1 MTEPALPQSFR
12 MTLSIGALTV
22 AALAGLS
29 LFVGVSDLSPAALM
43 RGEGRDVLMASR
55 LPRTLALM
63 LAGSGLA
70 VGGLLMQ
77 MLVRNRF
84 VEPATVGT
92 TESATL
98 GMLLVMLLAPD
109 MPVPAR
115 MMVAALFA
123 LAGTGLFLAVL
134 RAAPLRSTLM
144 TPLIGI
150 LLSGVIG
157 AATTFVAW
165 RADMLQSLGAWTQ
178 GDFSVVLRGR
188 YEMLWLAAGVI
199 AAAALAADR
208 FTVAGMGR
216 DFAVNLGLNHNRV
229 MTLGLILVALVS
241 AVVLVTV
248 GTIPFLGLIAPNI
261 AALWV
266 GDNMRRTL
274 PLAVV
279 GGMALVLAC
288 DILGRWLIHPYEI
301 PIGMTMGVIGSFV
314 FLTLLL
320 RARARVA

>member
-1 MTEPALPQSFR
+1 MTEPFLRQSFR
-12 MTLSIGALTV
+12 PPLILGALMV

-29 LFVGVSDLSPAALM
+29 LFVGVSDLSPAALR
-43 RGEGRDVLMASR
+43 RGEGWDVLLASR
-55 LPRTLALM
+55 LPRTAALL

-98 GMLLVMLLAPD
+98 GILLVMLLAPD

-115 MMVAALFA
+115 MIVAAVFA

-157 AATTFVAW
+157 AVATFIAW

-188 YEMLWLAAGVI
+188 YEILWIAAGVI

-216 DFAVNLGLNHNRV
+216 DFATGLGLNHRRV
-229 MTLGLILVALVS
+229 MALGLTLVALVS

-248 GTIPFLGLIAPNI
+248 GTIPFLGLIVPNI

-266 GDNMRRTL
+266 GDNMRRAL
-274 PLAVV
+274 PLSII

-288 DILGRWLIHPYEI
+288 DILGRWLIRPYEI
-301 PIGMTMGVIGSFV
+301 PIGMTMGVIGSVV
-314 FLTLLL
+314 FLSLLL
-320 RARARVA
+320 RRRAHVA